1 MIDHTTHLQAPG
13 RIADR
18 QADARA
24 RRLAAE
30 AAASDVERTFWLTD
44 RLRTVRASGGTV
56 LARIHGF
63 SVRPRTGLDAAADRA

>member
-1 MIDHTTHLQAPG
+1 MIDHTTHLQVSG

-18 QADARA
+18 QVEARA

-30 AAASDVERTFWLTD
+30 AGGRDVERTHWLTD
-44 RLRTVRASGGTV
+44 RLQTVRASGGTV

-63 SVRPRTGLDAAADRA
+63 RVRPGASIAPVADRA

>member
-18 QADARA
+18 QAEARA

-30 AAASDVERTFWLTD
+30 AAGPDVERSFWLTD
-44 RLRTVRASGGTV
+44 RLQGVRASGGTV
-56 LARIHGF
+56 LARIRAPR
-63 SVRPRTGLDAAADRA
+63 VRPGTSLASAADRA